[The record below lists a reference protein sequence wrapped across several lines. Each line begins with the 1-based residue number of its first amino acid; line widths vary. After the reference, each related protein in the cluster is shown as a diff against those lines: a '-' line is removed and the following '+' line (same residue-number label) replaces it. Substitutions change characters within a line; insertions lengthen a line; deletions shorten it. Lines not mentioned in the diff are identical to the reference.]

1 MRKLIILSTLFF
13 FGFVSEEEYKDRD
26 AIEIEK
32 AATAFSEVTEI
43 LKKENGKLWNCSLLG
58 PIMFVDRKTRVVY
71 ANELDLA
78 GEFTK
83 MGTVFVGKL
92 PENMIIANTAC
103 DWNGQRWT
111 MVALP
116 LPEVKE
122 DRLNLIIH
130 ESFHRIQPKLGFENI
145 NEKPNSHLDSKDGR
159 IYLRLELEALK
170 QALKSKK
177 PEIDIK
183 NALLF
188 RQYRHSLFPE
198 SKINENSLEINE
210 GIAEYTGSILSQR
223 TELGLNNYYTSRIAT
238 VRSSSFVR
246 SFAYLT
252 IPMYGCL
259 MRQQDKKWNQ
269 KITVKTNLTDFICDF
284 YKMNASVENSEN
296 ILATAKLYGFETI
309 SKEENERENSAIER
323 NNTYKRLFLHD
334 SVLII
339 DLENRRIGF
348 DPLQLYPFDTLG
360 TIFPIMRVTDNWGV
374 LDVDSCGVLMNKE
387 WSKITASHPQKIT
400 DSLITGNGWRLKL
413 DALWKLEK
421 AGNGYRVMKK

>member
-1 MRKLIILSTLFF
+1 M
-13 FGFVSEEEYKDRD
+13 
-26 AIEIEK
+26 
-32 AATAFSEVTEI
+32 
-43 LKKENGKLWNCSLLG
+43 
-58 PIMFVDRKTRVVY
+58 
-71 ANELDLA
+71 
-78 GEFTK
+78 
-83 MGTVFVGKL
+83 
-92 PENMIIANTAC
+92 
-103 DWNGQRWT
+103 
-111 MVALP
+111 
-116 LPEVKE
+116 
-122 DRLNLIIH
+122 
-130 ESFHRIQPKLGFENI
+130 
-145 NEKPNSHLDSKDGR
+145 
-159 IYLRLELEALK
+159 EALK

-238 VRSSSFVR
+238 VSSSSFVR

-284 YKMNASVENSEN
+284 YKMNASVENNEN
-296 ILATAKLYGFETI
+296 ILAVAKLYGFETI

-400 DSLITGNGWRLKL
+400 DTLITGNGWRLKL